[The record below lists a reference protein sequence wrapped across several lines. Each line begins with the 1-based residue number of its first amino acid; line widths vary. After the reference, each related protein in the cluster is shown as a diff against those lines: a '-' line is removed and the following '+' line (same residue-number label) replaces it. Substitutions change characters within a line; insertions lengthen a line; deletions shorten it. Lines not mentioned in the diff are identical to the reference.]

1 MYLDFAFIS
10 MGDSPETTVHRRSFI
25 KYGGAA
31 SVVALA
37 GCTAETDDD
46 NGEDDTV
53 VIGSAHPLSGNF
65 ADTGTRMNN
74 AIELAAMRK
83 NDEGGIESLD
93 GAEVEVIEGDTE
105 GEQELGSEV
114 ANNLIDDGAHVLTGC
129 FNSPVTNAAATAAE
143 GSQVPFVISVAV
155 DDAILGESPRDYVY
169 RPQPNATQMARDHVD
184 TMPQVVRDLD
194 MEVETAGL
202 FYIDDDFGQSVSS
215 ALEDFL
221 PEEGIEVV
229 TSQAIDFGDTA
240 DTQVTNF
247 RDNDPDIVISTTY
260 SASTQELISAM
271 DNQDYRPPLLG
282 GVANEAYNDAS
293 TLEAMGD
300 TAEDTLMTNFALNP
314 VDDRADEIRE
324 AFEDEFDQSFD
335 ANVAMSYVAGEVIIA
350 AIEEAGS
357 TDHDEIN
364 DTLSEITVE
373 EHIAAM
379 PEITFDESGENENA
393 LGPLFQV
400 QDLQDVV
407 VFPEE
412 FAAADPRL

>member
-1 MYLDFAFIS
+1 MCLGLTYGS
-10 MGDSPETTVHRRSFI
+10 MGDSPETSIRRRSFI

-46 NGEDDTV
+46 DGEADTV
-53 VIGSAHPLSGNF
+53 VIGSAHPLSGDF

-74 AIELAAMRK
+74 AIKLAAMRK

-105 GEQELGSEV
+105 GQQELGSEV
-114 ANNLIDDGAHVLTGC
+114 ANNLIDDGANVLTGC

-155 DDAILGESPRDYVY
+155 DDAILGESPREYVY

-184 TMPQVVRDLD
+184 TMPQVVRDLG

-202 FYIDDDFGQSVSS
+202 FYIDDDFGQSVSG

-221 PEEGIEVV
+221 PDEGIEVV
-229 TSQAIDFGDTA
+229 TSQSIDFGGSA

-271 DNQDYRPPLLG
+271 DNQEYRPPLLG

-314 VDDRADEIRE
+314 VDDRADEIRA

-357 TDHDEIN
+357 ADSEDIN

-412 FAAADPRL
+412 FAASEPRL

>member
-1 MYLDFAFIS
+1 
-10 MGDSPETTVHRRSFI
+10 MGDSPDTPIRRRSFI

-37 GCTAETDDD
+37 GCSAETDDD
-46 NGEDDTV
+46 NGEDETV
-53 VIGSAHPLSGNF
+53 VIGSAHPLSGDF

-74 AIELAAMRK
+74 AINLAAMRK
-83 NDEGGIESLD
+83 NDDGGIESLD
-93 GAEVEVIEGDTE
+93 GAEVEVIDEDTE
-105 GEQELGSEV
+105 GEQELGSEA

-143 GSQVPFVISVAV
+143 GSGVPFVISVAV
-155 DDAILGESPRDYVY
+155 DDAILGDSPRDYVY

-184 TMPQVVRDLD
+184 TMPQVVRDLGED
-194 MEVETAGL
+194 VETAGL
-202 FYIDDDFGQSVSS
+202 FYIDDDFGQSVSG

-221 PEEGIEVV
+221 PDEGIEVV
-229 TSQAIDFGDTA
+229 ASEPIDFGGTA
-240 DTQVTNF
+240 DTQVTTF

-260 SASTQELISAM
+260 NASTQELISAM

-300 TAEDTLMTNFALNP
+300 TAEGTFMTNFALNP
-314 VDDRADEIRE
+314 VDERADEIRN

-335 ANVAMSYVAGEVIIA
+335 ANVAMSYVAAEVIIEA
-350 AIEEAGS
+350 VEEAGS
-357 TDHDEIN
+357 TDHEEIN
-364 DTLSEITVE
+364 NTLSEITVE
-373 EHIAAM
+373 EHISAM
-379 PEITFDESGENENA
+379 PEITFDETGENENA

-412 FAAADPRL
+412 FAASEPRL

>member
-1 MYLDFAFIS
+1 
-10 MGDSPETTVHRRSFI
+10 MGDSPETSIRRRSFI

-46 NGEDDTV
+46 DGEADTV
-53 VIGSAHPLSGNF
+53 IIGSAHPLSGDF

-83 NDEGGIESLD
+83 NEEGGIESLD
-93 GAEVEVIEGDTE
+93 GAEVEVIDEDTE
-105 GEQELGSEV
+105 GEQELGSEA
-114 ANNLIDDGAHVLTGC
+114 ANSLIDDGAHVLTGC

-143 GSQVPFVISVAV
+143 GSGVPFVISVAV
-155 DDAILGESPRDYVY
+155 DDAILQESPRDYVY

-215 ALEDFL
+215 SLEEFL
-221 PEEGIEVV
+221 PDEGIEVV
-229 TSQAIDFGDTA
+229 TSQSIDFGDTA
-240 DTQVTNF
+240 DTQVTSF

-260 SASTQELISAM
+260 NAGTQALISAM

-293 TLEAMGD
+293 TLEEMGD

-357 TDHDEIN
+357 TDHEEIN
-364 DTLSEITVE
+364 NTLSEITVE
-373 EHIAAM
+373 EHISAM
-379 PEITFDESGENENA
+379 PEISFDESGENENA

-412 FAAADPRL
+412 FAASEPRL